1 MCLWELLSSLIL
13 SGEAAAA
20 RGPVDLEHTAEKWQ
34 ESLSPSLR
42 HKEDHQLFSG
52 PHIWCGT
59 CAHTICSHLPAAI
72 MTFNI
77 LSLCMRHILRKG
89 GGRLQVPQWC
99 LACLFAFPFLWP
111 VCLSCSCISTW
122 QQKLYDQ
129 WKHSQFWPYSDW
141 LKWCSLRNCVNQPK
155 GLIVNHDSYCNQPGP
170 LLSVVRFI
178 LFLSLWRK
186 KNNLNFFFCLA
197 QLCLAVE
204 TATGGVE
211 GGSKACS
218 HFVIN
223 LSQKSCI
230 QNTFL
235 NSALSILL

>member
-1 MCLWELLSSLIL
+1 MHETHPEEGRGKVTSPPVMFGLFVCISIPVASL
-13 SGEAAAA
+13 
-20 RGPVDLEHTAEKWQ
+20 PFH
-34 ESLSPSLR
+34 
-42 HKEDHQLFSG
+42 
-52 PHIWCGT
+52 
-59 CAHTICSHLPAAI
+59 CA
-72 MTFNI
+72 
-77 LSLCMRHILRKG
+77 
-89 GGRLQVPQWC
+89 
-99 LACLFAFPFLWP
+99 
-111 VCLSCSCISTW
+111 CISTW
-122 QQKLYDQ
+122 QQKLCDQ

-170 LLSVVRFI
+170 LLSVLRFV
-178 LFLSLWRK
+178 LFLSLWWK
-186 KNNLNFFFCLA
+186 KNKLNFFFCLA

-204 TATGGVE
+204 TANGGVE
-211 GGSKACS
+211 GGAKACS